1 MKTPDSSATRADF
14 GLSGPGFEMELLPP
28 INPDAGPVTST
39 SGSSGKRDRKGGSS
53 STSTSTSTSTV
64 EEEHTTDHHL
74 RLLRQ
79 TGKYPVLVLNTDA
92 QPLSY
97 LPLSIIRWQEV
108 GGFELTA
115 GRNGGRAV

>member
-1 MKTPDSSATRADF
+1 
-14 GLSGPGFEMELLPP
+14 LPG
-28 INPDAGPVTST
+28 
-39 SGSSGKRDRKGGSS
+39 
-53 STSTSTSTSTV
+53 

-108 GGFELTA
+108 CGLKGEGA
-115 GRNGGRAV
+115 SEGGREGGAFSSVFSRKRRFTF

>member
-14 GLSGPGFEMELLPP
+14 GLGGPGFEMELLPP
-28 INPDAGPVTST
+28 IDRDAGPIIST
-39 SGSSGKRDRKGGSS
+39 SGSSGKRDKKGGSS
-53 STSTSTSTSTV
+53 SSSSTGTSTSTSTG

-108 GGFELTA
+108 GGSK
-115 GRNGGRAV
+115 